1 VKKEYK
7 RLEIG
12 DEVKAGQT
20 VALVDPILA
29 LGEVEIKIAAVDA
42 AESDARAARKT
53 KEEAERRVA
62 AMEESNRRVPGSVS
76 KDDYEGAKLTAK
88 RYGEEE
94 VAKKCAV
101 IKEQQELIQATTIL
115 SMHEIHAPVSGFIRD
130 IERLRGEA
138 VRALET
144 VLVLGTTRDDRPA
157 GRGEN
162 IRDLRTPREGV
173 LTLVGTEIK
182 NGDAVPADQVVTI
195 GTGAAAKRYRPLR
208 DGDAVAEGQLLAR
221 LDDRLAR
228 TEIALAEAQIEAS
241 KAEASA
247 SRHTREEAE
256 RRVSVMEESMRR
268 VPGSISKD
276 DYEGARLTARR
287 YFEEEIARN
296 SAVHLSTVKRDQA
309 INLLQTY
316 EMHSPVRG
324 VVREL
329 LKFPG
334 EAVRAGDPV
343 LRIAVAAR

>member
-1 VKKEYK
+1 
-7 RLEIG
+7 
-12 DEVKAGQT
+12 
-20 VALVDPILA
+20 
-29 LGEVEIKIAAVDA
+29 
-42 AESDARAARKT
+42 
-53 KEEAERRVA
+53 
-62 AMEESNRRVPGSVS
+62 MEESMRRVPGSVS

-88 RYGEEE
+88 RYAEEE
-94 VAKKCAV
+94 VAKNCAV
-101 IKEQQELIQATTIL
+101 TKAQQELIQATTIL

-144 VLVLGTTRDDRPA
+144 VVVLGTTRDDRPA

-182 NGDAVPADQVVTI
+182 NGEAVPADRVVI
-195 GTGAAAKRYRPLR
+195 MGTGAAAKRYRPLR

-228 TEIALAEAQIEAS
+228 GEIAVAEAQIVAS

-247 SRHTREEAE
+247 ARQAREEAE
-256 RRVSVMEESMRR
+256 RRVASMQESMRR
-268 VPGSISKD
+268 IPGSVSKD
-276 DYEGARLTARR
+276 DYEGAKLTAKR

-296 SAVHLSTVKRDQA
+296 SAVHLNTAKRDQA
-309 INLLQTY
+309 TNLLQTY

-329 LKFPG
+329 LRFPG

-343 LRIAVAAR
+343 LRIVVTAP